1 VRDDW
6 YFSDGT
12 QKPSQIHERELVS
25 RLSARTIPSD
35 AFLWH
40 PGWKRWMRANRVAQF
55 STILRE
61 LALVPEPPSFDSRV
75 RTPPPLPS
83 ADEATAQAEVE
94 PLRVRFSTPVPPPPH
109 IRPQLRRPTPAPIEE
124 PAERS
129 GTGTLRPPG
138 AVPPPPMGANR
149 GPETRE
155 EFEELDPTELHS
167 DRSLRPQPLP
177 GDAAARILGET
188 RVTEQAASQRLA
200 LTGTPTDLPREE
212 VSSPLVSESDLATV
226 PRHQDPQRSETV
238 HEEEL
243 LTEPVPTRPRTTYL
257 LLGVASIAFTI
268 GVFGT
273 LLTTRPGSPSGG
285 AVTATAKAP
294 PLSTSQE
301 PRRVEAPRAPGCVIV
316 QTARRIAPLVQLGV
330 VPNLQLFPEGD
341 ALSIGLASTR
351 NTATGVRLELATLT
365 ASFPFQKVGD
375 AEFQS
380 VVPADHGAYLVADT
394 KSALAQP
401 HPVAAARAFTLG
413 ATDQGLARVRDGS
426 TLALLWPL
434 PEGRSLTEPRV
445 ATSADGG
452 HAVALRAGGLTGR
465 IVFGW
470 LSADGELAAP
480 PVELQPRSRF
490 VGNPSLGI
498 SSSGAVVTFARRD
511 AEEQSWGI
519 GLGRVPAQGTPGPV
533 EGVPVPAGGP
543 GGDAI
548 APCATLVGPDALVL
562 TWFEGA
568 AGAREART
576 QLLDRSLS
584 PVGAPLTISPPNTNA
599 GLGAMV
605 TTRDQ
610 VVVVFVAS
618 QGSTGEL
625 WAASL
630 SCTP

>member
-12 QKPSQIHERELVS
+12 QQPSQIHERELVS

-40 PGWKRWMRANRVAQF
+40 PGWKRWMRANRLAQF

-83 ADEATAQAEVE
+83 ADEAKAEAEVE
-94 PLRVRFSTPVPPPPH
+94 PQRVRFSTPVPPPPH
-109 IRPQLRRPTPAPIEE
+109 IRPQLRRPTPTPIEE

-149 GPETRE
+149 GPETHE
-155 EFEELDPTELHS
+155 EFEDLDPTELHS

-177 GDAAARILGET
+177 GDATARVIGEG
-188 RVTEQAASQRLA
+188 RPTEHAASQRLG

-243 LTEPVPTRPRTTYL
+243 LAPPLPTRRRSTYL

-273 LLTTRPGSPSGG
+273 LLTTGPDSPSGG
-285 AVTATAKAP
+285 AVTAT
-294 PLSTSQE
+294 STASPVSTGRRSE
-301 PRRVEAPRAPGCVIV
+301 RVETPRAPGCVMV

-330 VPNLQLFPEGD
+330 TPNLLLGPEGD

-351 NTATGVRLELATLT
+351 TTATGIRLEFATLT

-375 AEFQS
+375 TELQS
-380 VVPADHGAYLVADT
+380 VVPGDHGAFLVADT
-394 KSALAQP
+394 KNSLAQP
-401 HPVAAARAFTLG
+401 RPVAAARVFTLG
-413 ATDQGLARVRDGS
+413 ATDQGLARARDGS
-426 TLALLWPL
+426 ELALLWPL

-465 IVFGW
+465 VMFGW

-480 PVELQPRSRF
+480 SVELQPRSRF
-490 VGNPSLGI
+490 VGNPSLSL

-511 AEEQSWGI
+511 TEEQSWGI
-519 GLGRVPAQGTPGPV
+519 GLSRVPAGGTPGSV
-533 EGVPVPAGGP
+533 EAVSVPSGGP

-548 APCATLVGPDALVL
+548 APCATQVGPDGLVL

-568 AGAREART
+568 AGAREVRT
-576 QLLDRSLS
+576 QLFDRSLA
-584 PVGAPLTISPPNTNA
+584 PVGAPLTVSPPNTNA
-599 GLGAMV
+599 GLGAMI

-630 SCTP
+630 ACTP